1 MKKSDTKRI
10 GFFRRNAVYIV
21 LAFCILAIGLSLT
34 LILTNKPNVIDEGNQ
49 QEKPIDN
56 PEPDKPEP
64 NTPDKPDTPDKPTPS
79 EPVIEPLDF
88 ILPVSSAKEI
98 TAYTETLA
106 YSATLGRFAAHKAVD
121 FYCEEGTSVYAAER
135 GTVESVTKDLL
146 KGVTVV
152 IDHGDGLKT
161 VYNSLAEDPGV
172 TAGQT
177 VKKGD
182 KIGEVST
189 TNRQEY
195 KSGAH
200 LHFEVLEKGESVDP
214 AKYLTFD
221 EK

>member
-1 MKKSDTKRI
+1 MKKTDTKRI
-10 GFFRRNAVYIV
+10 GFFRRNAVYLV
-21 LAFCILAIGLSLT
+21 LAFCILAIGLSLA
-34 LILTNKPNVIDEGNQ
+34 LILTNKPNVIDEGNH
-49 QEKPIDN
+49 QEAPIENPEDKPKPEN
-56 PEPDKPEP
+56 PEPD
-64 NTPDKPDTPDKPTPS
+64 DKPDTPAPS
-79 EPVIEPLDF
+79 EPVSEQLDF
-88 ILPVSSAKEI
+88 ILPVSSSTEI

-121 FYCEEGTSVYAAER
+121 FYCEEGTAVYATEK

-152 IDHGDGLKT
+152 IDHGEGLKT
-161 VYNSLAEDPGV
+161 VYNSLSEDTEV

-214 AKYLTFD
+214 AKYLSFD